1 MNSKIKC
8 LVLDEAHRVIQMK
21 ISRAAHT
28 VAKFN
33 LKPPNWSY
41 FHNPGSEP
49 LRAVTIGNLFEEAVN
64 KFGDAEALVSLAQN
78 RRLTF
83 HQAKTKVDQLAAG
96 LIALGLNPGDRV
108 GLMEPNSEEW
118 YISFLAGA
126 KAGVIVMNL
135 NPANLSKEIAH
146 SLQLTGARALIVR
159 DTFLTQNYYDSL
171 VSIMPELERAP
182 TGSPVQ
188 VKDFPEFTH
197 LIMNTDQ
204 NLPGTF
210 RLQDIYSLANK
221 DSKNRLEEL
230 AKVIQPDDACNIQFT
245 SGTTGLPKAAA
256 LTHFSTLN
264 NAYFVGKRLA
274 YDKKRPN
281 ICCSVPFFHAYGL
294 AAGVLTGLH
303 FGGTC
308 VLPSPSYSS
317 TLTIE
322 AIAKEQCNALYGTPT
337 MHLDICSL
345 AEQSKESS
353 WKDNLDI
360 ILTGGSLL
368 LPKVYD
374 RIHSIFPSTN
384 IYSAYGMTET
394 SPCLFLSRLTDT
406 EDQKKYTVG
415 FVQDHVEVKIVDRAG
430 KMVPLGSPGELWC
443 RGYVK
448 MLGYY
453 NQDSKTAEMIGK
465 DAWIKT
471 GDEALLSEDGYAQ
484 IVGRI
489 KDLIIRGGENIS
501 PIEVEDLLQ
510 AHPDIFEAQVFGVTD
525 ERLGEVVGAA
535 LILRPG
541 KSITADEVKTF
552 CQGKISQFKVPKYV
566 QFLPEFPKTGSG
578 KIKKHILKESIEKA
592 LQAGDL

>member
-1 MNSKIKC
+1 MNSKIRC
-8 LVLDEAHRVIQMK
+8 LVLDETHKLVRMK
-21 ISRAAHT
+21 ISRAAHKI
-28 VAKFN
+28 AKVN
-33 LKPPNWSY
+33 LKQPNWSY

-49 LRAVTIGNLFEEAVN
+49 LRAVTIGNLFEETVN
-64 KFGDAEALVSLAQN
+64 KFGDTEALVSISQN

-96 LIALGLNPGDRV
+96 LISLGLKPGDRV
-108 GLMEPNSEEW
+108 GLLEPNTEEW

-135 NPANLSKEIAH
+135 NPANLPKEIAH
-146 SLQLTGARALIVR
+146 CLQLTGARALIVR

-188 VKDFPEFTH
+188 VKDFPEFSY

-204 NLPGTF
+204 TLPGTF

-221 DSKNRLEEL
+221 ESTNKLDEL
-230 AKVIQPDDACNIQFT
+230 AKAIQPDDACNIQFT

-256 LTHFSTLN
+256 LTHFGSLN
-264 NAYFVGKRLA
+264 NAYFIGKRFT
-274 YDKKRPN
+274 YDRKRPT
-281 ICCSVPFFHAYGL
+281 ICCSVPFFHTYGTT
-294 AAGVLTGLH
+294 AVVLTGLY
-303 FGGTC
+303 FGATC
-308 VLPSPSYSS
+308 VLPSPSYNSS
-317 TLTIE
+317 LAIE
-322 AIAKEQCNALYGTPT
+322 AIAKEQCTALYGTPT
-337 MHLDICSL
+337 MHLDICAL
-345 AEQSKESS
+345 AEQSKEPS
-353 WKDNLDI
+353 WKDNLDVI
-360 ILTGGSLL
+360 VTAGSLL

-374 RIHSIFPSTN
+374 RIKNVFPSTK
-384 IYSAYGMTET
+384 IYSIYGMTET
-394 SPCLFLSRLTDT
+394 SPSSFQSRSTDT
-406 EDQKKYTVG
+406 EDQRKYSVG
-415 FVQDHVEVKIVDRAG
+415 FVQDHVEVKIVDGAG
-430 KMVPLGSPGELWC
+430 KMVPFGSPGELWC

-465 DAWIKT
+465 DCWIKT
-471 GDEALLSEDGYAQ
+471 GDEAILSEDGYAQ

-501 PIEVEDLLQ
+501 PKEVEDLLQ
-510 AHPDIFEAQVFGVTD
+510 AHPDIYEAQVFGVAD

-541 KSITADEVKTF
+541 KSITVDEIKTF
-552 CQGKISQFKVPKYV
+552 CKGKISHFKIPKYV
-566 QFLPEFPKTGSG
+566 QFLTEFPKTGSG
-578 KIKKHILKESIEKA
+578 KIKKHILKTAMEKA
-592 LQAGDL
+592 VQAGDL